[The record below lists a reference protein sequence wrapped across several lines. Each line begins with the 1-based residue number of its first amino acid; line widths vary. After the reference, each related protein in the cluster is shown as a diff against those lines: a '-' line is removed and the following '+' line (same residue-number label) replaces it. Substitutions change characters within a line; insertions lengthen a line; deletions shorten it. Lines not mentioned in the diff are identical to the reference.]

1 MFFPR
6 LDEVCKQ
13 KKSLLCIGLDIDI
26 ERIPPFLLTE
36 LDPLFYFNRAIVEAT
51 HDCAAAYKLN
61 IAFYEALGI
70 PGWDLLERT
79 LSIMPPNV
87 MIIADAKRGDIGNSS
102 RKYAETFF
110 KTFAFDAI
118 TVNPYMGFD
127 ALQPFLEYE
136 DKGIYVLGLTSNTG
150 ALDFQYLK
158 VENEM
163 PLYLKVAEKVV
174 EWNFVYGNLGLVVG
188 GTHANEVAQI
198 REQAPQI
205 PFLVPGI
212 GAQGGNLELAVK
224 NAVSHDGRGALF
236 NASRS
241 IIYASSGH
249 DFAEVAHERAHHL
262 KEQINL
268 ILSLNNNLGFWDE
281 N

>member
-1 MFFPR
+1 MFFPK
-6 LDEVCKQ
+6 LDELCKQ
-13 KKSLLCIGLDIDI
+13 KKSLLCIGLDIDM

-36 LDPLFYFNRAIVEAT
+36 LDPLFRFNREIVEAT
-51 HDCAAAYKLN
+51 HDCAVAYKLN
-61 IAFYEALGI
+61 IAFYESLGI

-79 LSIMPPNV
+79 LAIIPQNV
-87 MIIADAKRGDIGNSS
+87 MVIADAKRGDIGNSS

-110 KTFAFDAI
+110 KTYQFDAI

-127 ALQPFLEYE
+127 ALQPFFEFE
-136 DKGIYVLGLTSNTG
+136 DRGVYVLGLTSNSG

-158 VENEM
+158 VENDM
-163 PLYLKVAEKVV
+163 PLYLKVTEKVM

-188 GTHANEVAQI
+188 GTHANEVEEI
-198 REQAPQI
+198 RTMAPQL

-224 NAVSHDGRGALF
+224 YATGEDGRGALF

-249 DFAEVAHERAHHL
+249 DFAEVAHDRARHL

-268 ILSLNNNLGFWDE
+268 ILSLNKNFGFMDE

>member
-224 NAVSHDGRGALF
+224 NAVGHDGRGALF

>member
-158 VENEM
+158 VDNEM

-188 GTHANEVAQI
+188 GTHANGVA
-198 REQAPQI
+198 
-205 PFLVPGI
+205 
-212 GAQGGNLELAVK
+212 
-224 NAVSHDGRGALF
+224 
-236 NASRS
+236 
-241 IIYASSGH
+241 
-249 DFAEVAHERAHHL
+249 
-262 KEQINL
+262 
-268 ILSLNNNLGFWDE
+268 
-281 N
+281 

>member
-36 LDPLFYFNRAIVEAT
+36 LDPLFYFNREIIEAT

-87 MIIADAKRGDIGNSS
+87 MVIADAKRGDIGNSS

-110 KTFAFDAI
+110 KTYPFDAI

-127 ALQPFLEYE
+127 AVQPFLEYE

-158 VENEM
+158 VENEL

-224 NAVSHDGRGALF
+224 NAIAHDGRGALF

-268 ILSLNNNLGFWDE
+268 ILSLNNNLSFWDE

>member
-1 MFFPR
+1 MFFPK
-6 LDEVCKQ
+6 LDELCKQ
-13 KKSLLCIGLDIDI
+13 KKSLLCIGLDIDM

-36 LDPLFYFNRAIVEAT
+36 LDPLFYFNRSIIEAT
-51 HDCAAAYKLN
+51 HDCAVAYKLN

-79 LSIMPPNV
+79 LSVIPSDV
-87 MIIADAKRGDIGNSS
+87 LVIADAKRGDIGNSS

-110 KTFAFDAI
+110 KTYSFDAL

-127 ALQPFLEYE
+127 AIQPFLEYE
-136 DKGIYVLGLTSNTG
+136 DRGIYVLGLTSNTG

-158 VENEM
+158 VENDM

-188 GTHANEVAQI
+188 GTHANEVAEI

-205 PFLVPGI
+205 PFLIPGI

-224 NAVSHDGRGALF
+224 NAITSEGRGAIF

-249 DFAEVAHERAHHL
+249 DFDEVAHERARHL

>member
-224 NAVSHDGRGALF
+224 NAIAQGGRGALF

>member
-6 LDEVCKQ
+6 LDEVCKH

-224 NAVSHDGRGALF
+224 NAIAQGGRGALF